1 MNQPLKQ
8 ARLGRGL
15 SALLGDYAGARN
27 AIESGLVE
35 AGGDIMKDAP
45 STEDLSASEIAIDRI
60 VPNPKQPR
68 RTFVEAELEE
78 LAESIRT
85 KGVIQPILVRPDPN
99 QAEMF
104 EIIAGER
111 RWRAAR
117 RAGLSMIPAVVREM
131 DDREMLEIAI
141 IENVQR
147 SDLNAVEEAEAYKA
161 LIDRFG
167 RTQESVA
174 QQVGKSREHVS
185 NTLRLL
191 SLPDDVREH
200 VREGRMT
207 AGHGR
212 ALLKTSDPSGF
223 AATVIAK
230 QLSVRDTEALSKADK
245 AGGRGDIKAFVDDK
259 DVDTKALEMDLQ
271 RALGLDVDIRH
282 VNGKGGE
289 VRIKYA
295 QLEQLDEICRLLSR
309 PRVTPSAD

>member
-1 MNQPLKQ
+1 VTQPIKQ

-27 AIESGLVE
+27 AID
-35 AGGDIMKDAP
+35 AGETEVATTAP
-45 STEDLSASEIAIDRI
+45 STDDLSASEIAIDRI

-68 RTFVEAELEE
+68 RTFVEADLEE
-78 LAESIRT
+78 LTESIRT
-85 KGVIQPILVRPDPN
+85 KGIIQPILVRPDPA
-99 QAEMF
+99 QPEMF

-117 RAGLSMIPAVVREM
+117 RAGLSVVPAVVREM

-147 SDLNAVEEAEAYKA
+147 ADLNAVEEAEAYKA

-191 SLPDDVREH
+191 SLPEDVREH
-200 VREGRMT
+200 VREARLT
-207 AGHGR
+207 PGHAR
-212 ALLKTSDPSGF
+212 ALMKTSDPSGF

-230 QLSVRDTEALSKADK
+230 QLSVRETEALSKADK
-245 AGGRGDIKAFVDDK
+245 VSGGKVAVEADK
-259 DVDTKALEMDLQ
+259 DVDTKALELDLQ

-309 PRVTPSAD
+309 PRAVAANDGLD

>member
-1 MNQPLKQ
+1 MKQ

-27 AIESGLVE
+27 AIE
-35 AGGDIMKDAP
+35 GGETMSSDVQ
-45 STEDLSASEIAIDRI
+45 STEELSPSEIAIDRI
-60 VPNPKQPR
+60 IPNPKQPR
-68 RTFVEAELEE
+68 RTFIEAELEE

-85 KGVIQPILVRPDPN
+85 KGVIQPILVRPDPS

-117 RAGLSMIPAVVREM
+117 RAGLTVMPAVVREM

-147 SDLNAVEEAEAYKA
+147 SDLNAVEEAEAYKS

-191 SLPDDVREH
+191 SLPEDVREH
-200 VREGRMT
+200 VREGRLT
-207 AGHGR
+207 AGHAR
-212 ALLKTSDPSGF
+212 ALMKTSDPSGF

-230 QLSVRDTEALSKADK
+230 QLSVRETEALSKADK
-245 AGGRGDIKAFVDDK
+245 SGGKSDAKALEEK

-271 RALGLDVDIRH
+271 RSLGLAVDIRH

-309 PRVTPSAD
+309 PRMMAASTDPSAE

>member
-8 ARLGRGL
+8 AKLGRGL
-15 SALLGDYAGARN
+15 SALLGDYTGARN
-27 AIESGLVE
+27 VVE
-35 AGGDIMKDAP
+35 NPDPVAGGAAP
-45 STEDLSASEIAIDRI
+45 STGEAPSLDIAIDRI
-60 VPNPKQPR
+60 IPNPKQPR
-68 RTFVEAELEE
+68 RTFIEAELEE

-85 KGVIQPILVRPDPN
+85 KGVIQPILVRPDPAN
-99 QAEMF
+99 AEMF

-117 RAGLSMIPAVVREM
+117 RAGLTVMPAVVREM

-147 SDLNAVEEAEAYKA
+147 SDLNAVEEAEAYKS

-191 SLPDDVREH
+191 NLPEDVREH
-200 VREGRMT
+200 VREGRLT
-207 AGHGR
+207 PGHAR
-212 ALLKTSDPSGF
+212 ALLKTSDPSAL

-230 QLSVRDTEALSKADK
+230 GLSVRDTEALSKVEK
-245 AGGRGDIKAFVDDK
+245 SGGKFDAKSSSTLQADK
-259 DVDTKALEMDLQ
+259 DVDTKALELDLQ
-271 RALGLDVDIRH
+271 RSLGLDVDIRH

-309 PRVTPSAD
+309 PRVTPGQD

>member
-1 MNQPLKQ
+1 VSNNVKQ

-27 AIESGLVE
+27 AIE
-35 AGGDIMKDAP
+35 GGETMSADTP
-45 STEDLSASEIAIDRI
+45 STDDLNPSEIAIDRI

-68 RTFVEAELEE
+68 RTFIEAELEE
-78 LAESIRT
+78 LAESIKL

-117 RAGLSMIPAVVREM
+117 RAGLTVMPAVVREM

-147 SDLNAVEEAEAYKA
+147 SDLNPVEEAEAYKA

-185 NTLRLL
+185 NTMRLL
-191 SLPDDVREH
+191 SLPEDVREH
-200 VREGRMT
+200 VREGRLT
-207 AGHGR
+207 AGHAR
-212 ALLKTSDPSGF
+212 ALMKTSDPSRF
-223 AATVIAK
+223 ATMVIGK
-230 QLSVRDTEALSKADK
+230 QLSVRETEALSKADK
-245 AGGRGDIKAFVDDK
+245 AGGKPDAKPGEDK
-259 DVDTKALEMDLQ
+259 DVDTKALELDLQ

-289 VRIKYA
+289 VRIQYA

-309 PRVTPSAD
+309 PRMTAPSSDSDA

>member
-1 MNQPLKQ
+1 MTQPLKQ
-8 ARLGRGL
+8 AKLGRGL
-15 SALLGDYAGARN
+15 SALLGDYTGARN
-27 AIESGLVE
+27 VVDTPVPTG
-35 AGGDIMKDAP
+35 AGDDPGTD
-45 STEDLSASEIAIDRI
+45 DLATSDIAIDRI

-78 LAESIRT
+78 LADSIRA
-85 KGVIQPILVRPDPN
+85 KGVIMPILLRPDPN
-99 QAEMF
+99 QPEMF

-117 RAGLSMIPAVVREM
+117 RAGLAVIPAVVREM
-131 DDREMLEIAI
+131 DDRETLEIAI

-167 RTQESVA
+167 RTQDSVA
-174 QQVGKSREHVS
+174 AQVGKSREHVS
-185 NTLRLL
+185 NTMRLL
-191 SLPDDVREH
+191 ALPDDVREH
-200 VREGRMT
+200 VREGRLS

-212 ALLKTSDPSGF
+212 ALLKTPDPSAL
-223 AATVIAK
+223 AAVVIAK
-230 QLSVRDTEALSKADK
+230 GLSVRETEALSKVAKPGGKIPGKDAADE
-245 AGGRGDIKAFVDDK
+245 K
-259 DVDTKALEMDLQ
+259 DVDTKALEIDLQ

-309 PRVTPSAD
+309 PRAGGGE

>member
-1 MNQPLKQ
+1 MTQPMKQ

-27 AIESGLVE
+27 AIEGSE
-35 AGGDIMKDAP
+35 TAAAAANAP
-45 STEDLSASEIAIDRI
+45 STEDLSSSEIAIDRI

-68 RTFVEAELEE
+68 RTFLEADLEE
-78 LAESIRT
+78 LTESIKT
-85 KGVIQPILVRPDPN
+85 KGVIQPILVRPDPS
-99 QAEMF
+99 QPEMF

-117 RAGLSMIPAVVREM
+117 RAGLSMVPAVVREM

-147 SDLNAVEEAEAYKA
+147 ADLNAVEEAEAYKA

-191 SLPDDVREH
+191 SLPEDVREH
-200 VREGRMT
+200 VREARLT
-207 AGHGR
+207 PGHAR
-212 ALLKTSDPSGF
+212 ALMKTSDPSGF
-223 AATVIAK
+223 AATVIAR
-230 QLSVRDTEALSKADK
+230 QLSVRETEALSKADK
-245 AGGRGDIKAFVDDK
+245 VSGGKFVVEADK
-259 DVDTKALEMDLQ
+259 DVDTKALELDLQ

-309 PRVTPSAD
+309 PRAVVSNDGLD

>member
-1 MNQPLKQ
+1 MNQPVKQ
-8 ARLGRGL
+8 AKLGRGL
-15 SALLGDYAGARN
+15 SALLGDYTGARN
-27 AIESGLVE
+27 VVE
-35 AGGDIMKDAP
+35 NPEPAAAGAAP
-45 STEDLSASEIAIDRI
+45 STDEAPSLDIAIDRI
-60 VPNPKQPR
+60 IPNPKQPR
-68 RTFVEAELEE
+68 RTFIEAELEE

-85 KGVIQPILVRPDPN
+85 KGVIQPILVRHDPAN
-99 QAEMF
+99 AEMF

-117 RAGLSMIPAVVREM
+117 RAGLTVMPAVVREM

-147 SDLNAVEEAEAYKA
+147 SDLNAVEEAEAYKS

-191 SLPDDVREH
+191 NLPEDVREH
-200 VREGRMT
+200 VREGRLT
-207 AGHGR
+207 PGHAR
-212 ALLKTSDPSGF
+212 ALLKTSDPSAF
-223 AATVIAK
+223 AATVIARG
-230 QLSVRDTEALSKADK
+230 LSVRDTEALSKVEK
-245 AGGRGDIKAFVDDK
+245 SGGKVETKSADDK
-259 DVDTKALEMDLQ
+259 DVDTKALELDLQ
-271 RALGLDVDIRH
+271 RSLGLDVDIRH

-309 PRVTPSAD
+309 PRVTPAQE

>member
-8 ARLGRGL
+8 AKLGRGL
-15 SALLGDYAGARN
+15 SALLGDYTGARN
-27 AIESGLVE
+27 VVENPEPAATSG
-35 AGGDIMKDAP
+35 AP
-45 STEDLSASEIAIDRI
+45 STDEVAPAHIAIDRI
-60 VPNPKQPR
+60 IPNPKQPR
-68 RTFVEAELEE
+68 RTFIEAELEE

-85 KGVIQPILVRPDPN
+85 KGVIQPILVRPDPAN
-99 QAEMF
+99 AEMF

-117 RAGLSMIPAVVREM
+117 RAGLTVMPAVVREM

-147 SDLNAVEEAEAYKA
+147 SDLNAVEEAEAYKS

-191 SLPDDVREH
+191 NLPEDVREH
-200 VREGRMT
+200 VREGRLT
-207 AGHGR
+207 PGHAR
-212 ALLKTSDPSGF
+212 ALLKTSDPSAL

-230 QLSVRDTEALSKADK
+230 GLSVRDTEALSKVEK
-245 AGGRGDIKAFVDDK
+245 TGGKLETKSALTLDK
-259 DVDTKALEMDLQ
+259 DVDTKALEIDLQ
-271 RALGLDVDIRH
+271 RSLGLDVDIRH

-309 PRVTPSAD
+309 PRVTPAQE

>member
-1 MNQPLKQ
+1 VNTPMKQ

-27 AIESGLVE
+27 AIEGGE
-35 AGGDIMKDAP
+35 ASMAAEAP
-45 STEDLSASEIAIDRI
+45 STEDLNPSDISIDRI
-60 VPNPKQPR
+60 IPNPKQPR
-68 RTFVEAELEE
+68 RTFIEADLEE
-78 LAESIRT
+78 LAESIRA

-99 QAEMF
+99 QPEMF

-117 RAGLSMIPAVVREM
+117 RAGLTVMPAVVREF
-131 DDREMLEIAI
+131 DDREVLEIAI

-147 SDLNAVEEAEAYKA
+147 SDLNAVEEAEAYKS

-191 SLPDDVREH
+191 TLPEDVREH
-200 VREGRMT
+200 VREGRLT
-207 AGHGR
+207 AGHAR
-212 ALLKTSDPSGF
+212 ALMKTSDPSGF

-230 QLSVRDTEALSKADK
+230 DLSVRETEALSKADK
-245 AGGRGDIKAFVDDK
+245 AGGKLEIKSAGDK

-309 PRVTPSAD
+309 SRVTPGADQA

>member
-1 MNQPLKQ
+1 MNSPLKQ

-27 AIESGLVE
+27 AIEGGE
-35 AGGDIMKDAP
+35 AMSSDAQ
-45 STEDLSASEIAIDRI
+45 STEELSPSEIAIDRI

-68 RTFVEAELEE
+68 RTFIEAELEE
-78 LAESIRT
+78 LSESIKL
-85 KGVIQPILVRPDPN
+85 KGVIQPILVRPDPS

-117 RAGLSMIPAVVREM
+117 RAGLTVMPAVVRDM

-147 SDLNAVEEAEAYKA
+147 SDLNPVEEAEAYKA

-185 NTLRLL
+185 NTMRLL

-200 VREGRMT
+200 VREGRLS
-207 AGHGR
+207 AGHAR
-212 ALLKTSDPSGF
+212 ALMKTSDPSGF

-230 QLSVRDTEALSKADK
+230 GLSVRETEALSKADK
-245 AGGRGDIKAFVDDK
+245 TGGKAESKAEEK
-259 DVDTKALEMDLQ
+259 DVDTKALELDLQ

-309 PRVTPSAD
+309 PRVIPGAE

>member
-1 MNQPLKQ
+1 MNTPMKQ

-27 AIESGLVE
+27 AIEGGE
-35 AGGDIMKDAP
+35 ASMAAEAP
-45 STEDLSASEIAIDRI
+45 STEDLNPSDISIDRI
-60 VPNPKQPR
+60 IPNPKQPR
-68 RTFVEAELEE
+68 RTFIEADLEE
-78 LAESIRT
+78 LADSIRA

-99 QAEMF
+99 QPEMF

-117 RAGLSMIPAVVREM
+117 RAGLTVMPAVVREF
-131 DDREMLEIAI
+131 DDREVLEIAI

-147 SDLNAVEEAEAYKA
+147 SDLNAVEEAEAYKS

-191 SLPDDVREH
+191 TLPEDVREH
-200 VREGRMT
+200 VREGRLT
-207 AGHGR
+207 AGHAR
-212 ALLKTSDPSGF
+212 ALMKTSDPSGF

-230 QLSVRDTEALSKADK
+230 DLSVRETEALSKADK
-245 AGGRGDIKAFVDDK
+245 AGGKLEIKSAGDK

-309 PRVTPSAD
+309 SRVTPGADQA

>member
-1 MNQPLKQ
+1 MNQPVKQ
-8 ARLGRGL
+8 AKLGRGL
-15 SALLGDYAGARN
+15 SALLGDYSGARN
-27 AIESGLVE
+27 VVDNPEPPVAGL
-35 AGGDIMKDAP
+35 ATSTSDAP
-45 STEDLSASEIAIDRI
+45 SMEIAIDRI

-68 RTFVEAELEE
+68 RTFIEAELEE

-85 KGVIQPILVRPDPN
+85 KGVIQPILVRTDPAN
-99 QAEMF
+99 AEMF

-111 RWRAAR
+111 RWRATR
-117 RAGLSMIPAVVREM
+117 RAGLSVIPALVREM

-147 SDLNAVEEAEAYKA
+147 SDLNAMEEAEAYKA

-191 SLPDDVREH
+191 NLPEDVREH
-200 VREGRMT
+200 VREGRLT
-207 AGHGR
+207 PGHAR
-212 ALLKTSDPSGF
+212 ALMKTSDPSAL
-223 AATVIAK
+223 AATVITRG
-230 QLSVRDTEALSKADK
+230 LSVRDTEALSKVEK
-245 AGGRGDIKAFVDDK
+245 SGGKSESKSLAPGVEK
-259 DVDTKALEMDLQ
+259 DVDTKALELDLQ
-271 RALGLDVDIRH
+271 RSLGLDVDIRH

-309 PRVTPSAD
+309 PRTAKQD